1 MNLSTKKAYKR
12 NARVY
17 NYKQI
22 WESTPFHPILH
33 IFKLN
38 FKGIWF

>member
-17 NYKQI
+17 NNKQI
-22 WESTPFHPILH
+22 WESTTFYPAH
-33 IFKLN
+33 IQS
-38 FKGIWF
+38 